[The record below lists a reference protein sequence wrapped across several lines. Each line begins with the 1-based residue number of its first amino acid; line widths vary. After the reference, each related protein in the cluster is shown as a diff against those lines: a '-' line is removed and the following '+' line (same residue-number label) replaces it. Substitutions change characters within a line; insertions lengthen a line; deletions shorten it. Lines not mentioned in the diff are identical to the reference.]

1 MSDSVINFLWN
12 CQESEGKGAKE
23 HGFKI
28 FFHFKTFET
37 FRNLETDLVLS
48 YRYTNADL
56 KICLY
61 LRLHGNIIC
70 RKFHIITP
78 FTF

>member
-1 MSDSVINFLWN
+1 MSDSVINLLWN

-48 YRYTNADL
+48 
-56 KICLY
+56 
-61 LRLHGNIIC
+61 
-70 RKFHIITP
+70 
-78 FTF
+78 